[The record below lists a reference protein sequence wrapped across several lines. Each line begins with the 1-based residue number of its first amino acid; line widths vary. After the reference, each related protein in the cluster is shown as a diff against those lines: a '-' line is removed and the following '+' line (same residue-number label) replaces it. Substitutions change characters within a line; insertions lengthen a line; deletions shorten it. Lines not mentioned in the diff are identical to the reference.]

1 MVTCEEVTIPGH
13 TAFSKVLWDSISD
26 LGCSQ
31 VINGKP
37 WIVLGDFNQTL
48 SPQEHSL
55 NTSSRVDSRMRL
67 FRECL
72 LEADLQDLNYRGNTF
87 SWWNKSKVLPVAK
100 KLDRALVNDEWGNS
114 FPTAVASFGSPGF
127 SDHAPISISLSI
139 SSPSIKRPEFL
150 PMIAEKWF
158 SINVT
163 GSAMLRVFLKLKCL
177 KKFIRD
183 FSRLNYSGIEL
194 RTQEAHIA
202 LLLAQ
207 DMTLANPTIE
217 NAEKELEFS
226 RKWQVLSKAEESF
239 FMQRASVSWLGLGD
253 ASTSY
258 YHRLTS
264 TRRAAN
270 HIHFLADENCGRI
283 ENQSE
288 IEEHCV
294 EYFSKLLG
302 GPVSSQHTVSTQTLF
317 QSGTWDFL
325 S

>member
-1 MVTCEEVTIPGH
+1 MKTITVSLILVRFGFYGILLFLSQWCINHFRWSHVKLLSLVTLLFRLYCLCINCHDER
-13 TAFSKVLWDSISD
+13 KVLWDSISD

-139 SSPSIKRPEFL
+139 SSPSIKRPF
-150 PMIAEKWF
+150 
-158 SINVT
+158 
-163 GSAMLRVFLKLKCL
+163 R
-177 KKFIRD
+177 
-183 FSRLNYSGIEL
+183 
-194 RTQEAHIA
+194 
-202 LLLAQ
+202 
-207 DMTLANPTIE
+207 
-217 NAEKELEFS
+217 
-226 RKWQVLSKAEESF
+226 F
-239 FMQRASVSWLGLGD
+239 F
-253 ASTSY
+253 
-258 YHRLTS
+258 
-264 TRRAAN
+264 
-270 HIHFLADENCGRI
+270 
-283 ENQSE
+283 
-288 IEEHCV
+288 
-294 EYFSKLLG
+294 
-302 GPVSSQHTVSTQTLF
+302 
-317 QSGTWDFL
+317 
-325 S
+325 

>member
-1 MVTCEEVTIPGH
+1 MLPGCFFEDNYGFSNLGKIWILWHPSVSVTVVHKSLQMVTCEVTIPGH
-13 TAFSKVLWDSISD
+13 TAFFASIVYASNCHDERKVLWDSISD

-139 SSPSIKRPEFL
+139 SSPSIKRPF
-150 PMIAEKWF
+150 
-158 SINVT
+158 
-163 GSAMLRVFLKLKCL
+163 R
-177 KKFIRD
+177 
-183 FSRLNYSGIEL
+183 
-194 RTQEAHIA
+194 
-202 LLLAQ
+202 
-207 DMTLANPTIE
+207 
-217 NAEKELEFS
+217 
-226 RKWQVLSKAEESF
+226 F
-239 FMQRASVSWLGLGD
+239 F
-253 ASTSY
+253 
-258 YHRLTS
+258 
-264 TRRAAN
+264 
-270 HIHFLADENCGRI
+270 
-283 ENQSE
+283 
-288 IEEHCV
+288 
-294 EYFSKLLG
+294 
-302 GPVSSQHTVSTQTLF
+302 
-317 QSGTWDFL
+317 
-325 S
+325 